1 MPGPIDSTTIDE
13 PAIEEPAVGES
24 SDVLADVVG
33 FITQVLGADYVAD
46 IEIDLDTSFNS
57 DLEIESIEFVALSE
71 ILRDHYGERVDFV
84 AWIADMDVD
93 EIIALTVGELVEL
106 IERSTA

>member
-33 FITQVLGADYVAD
+33 LVIGA
-46 IEIDLDTSFNS
+46 
-57 DLEIESIEFVALSE
+57 
-71 ILRDHYGERVDFV
+71 
-84 AWIADMDVD
+84 W
-93 EIIALTVGELVEL
+93 LTK
-106 IERSTA
+106 RAAAQ

>member
-1 MPGPIDSTTIDE
+1 LPGPTESPLLDSP
-13 PAIEEPAVGES
+13 PAKA

-33 FITQVLGADYVAD
+33 FITQVLGADYVD
-46 IEIDLDTSFNS
+46 GMDIDLDTSFNT

-71 ILRDHYGERVDFV
+71 VLREHYGDAVDFV

-93 EIIALTVGELVEL
+93 EIIALTVGELVEF
-106 IERSTA
+106 IEQSTS

>member
-1 MPGPIDSTTIDE
+1 LPGPTECPLLDAPT
-13 PAIEEPAVGES
+13 AAS
-24 SDVLADVVG
+24 SDVLADVIG
-33 FITQVLGADYVAD
+33 FITQVLGADYVD
-46 IEIDLDTSFNS
+46 GIDIDLDTSFNS

-71 ILRDHYGERVDFV
+71 VLREHYGDSVDFV

-106 IERSTA
+106 IEQSAA